1 MPDGKRKETKMAKKQ
16 NEKERKEGEI
26 KKRKD
31 VRVSFPQI
39 YVGRQI
45 SLEKRGRAGE
55 KR

>member
-1 MPDGKRKETKMAKKQ
+1 MPDGKRKETKMAKNRTK
-16 NEKERKEGEI
+16 RKE
-26 KKRKD
+26 KKGKLRKD

-39 YVGRQI
+39 YGGRQI